1 MMNDHLAMI
10 AQSCLDGAE
19 SNAMT
24 FPEIVGTLMQAGFES
39 YVIDYRRSM
48 ATYFL
53 PDGDSVELPTKH
65 GSSPIAP
72 KLDSASVRSAI
83 KEAQQL
89 VPGYT
94 YAGFC
99 AKVMAAGCV
108 GYIVSF
114 SGRRAVYFG
123 RDADIH
129 VEHFPQ

>member
-1 MMNDHLAMI
+1 
-10 AQSCLDGAE
+10 
-19 SNAMT
+19 MT
-24 FPEIVGTLMQAGFES
+24 FPEIVGTLMQEGFES
-39 YVIDYRRSM
+39 YAIDYRRAT

-53 PDGDSVELPTKH
+53 PDGDSISLPTRH
-65 GSSPIAP
+65 SSAPIAP
-72 KLDSASVRSAI
+72 ALNTAAIQAAI

-99 AKVMAAGCV
+99 TKVMAGGCA

-114 SGRRAVYFG
+114 TGRRAVYFG
-123 RDADIH
+123 RTAEIH